1 MAIMVYVIAVGNLKG
16 GVGKSTIAVNLAC
29 ELASKRAKVAL
40 VDADAQGTTA
50 HYAGFGL
57 LPVDSEHYPV
67 EDSKVDRWIRHVLAK
82 QTDYLVIDAPPHVG
96 AVTQAIIGISDL
108 ALVPCTPSSAD
119 LVATL
124 PTIELIRKV
133 RSARADKGPK
143 CLLIPSRVDRRT
155 IAGREIDKALE
166 SFEEPVGPAIHQ
178 RTAFIDAFSAGR
190 WIGDYAPDS
199 DAHADIQALAKRV
212 KQR

>member
-1 MAIMVYVIAVGNLKG
+1 MAYVIAVGNLKG

-29 ELASKRAKVAL
+29 ELASKRVKVAL

-50 HYAGFGL
+50 HYASFGF
-57 LPVDSEHYPV
+57 LPLTWEHYPV
-67 EDSKVDRWIRHVLAK
+67 DDSKVERWIQHVLAV
-82 QTDYLVIDAPPHVG
+82 DSDFLVIDAPPHVG

-108 ALVPCTPSSAD
+108 AIVPCTPSSAD

-124 PTIELIRKV
+124 PTIELVRKV
-133 RSARADKGPK
+133 RSARADKGPR

-155 IAGREIDKALE
+155 IAGREIDQALA
-166 SFEEPVGPAIHQ
+166 SFGEPIGPAIHQ
-178 RTAFIDAFSAGR
+178 RTGFIDAFSAGR

-199 DAHADIQALAKRV
+199 DAHSDIRALAKRV
-212 KQR
+212 RQR